1 MRRVFGEEDWSVRE
15 EKALALGTDRE
26 RYPDVVVARGGDDIY
41 DDRIAEAADV
51 ALVIEVADTTLHI
64 DRDVKAREYATAGI
78 PEYWIVNLPERRLE
92 VYRDPADGG
101 YRSRRRFEP
110 EQEVSVA
117 AAPGGAFIRVADLFG
132 ARASGTTASKGEFQH
147 LARGQGVPPGV
158 QRKDFLAD
166 PGQLPG
172 RDGRRG
178 NAAVG
183 AGLVQHRQQL
193 VVAERAAGG
202 GRVLQQADDAFGPSL
217 LRGVMVL
224 DAVPGPERVEVF
236 TPGHQSEKGVLVA
249 ERRLYGVVDEV
260 VEGEERGR
268 ALPGARAVV
277 TRAGQGAG
285 LVFLPL

>member
-1 MRRVFGEEDWSVRE
+1 MAEAGIFGDDERLELSDGEIVPMSPQGPKHISATRRTARQMRRVFGEEDWSVRE

-110 EQEVSVA
+110 EQEGSVGGGARGCVHPGGRPA
-117 AAPGGAFIRVADLFG
+117 AATLIDSAKKARGPRRFRRGPRLFG

-158 QRKDFLAD
+158 QRTDFLAD

-217 LRGVMVL
+217 C
-224 DAVPGPERVEVF
+224 AV
-236 TPGHQSEKGVLVA
+236 
-249 ERRLYGVVDEV
+249 
-260 VEGEERGR
+260 
-268 ALPGARAVV
+268 
-277 TRAGQGAG
+277 
-285 LVFLPL
+285 